1 MELTGDSLVPEYKF
15 KNFKELVEV
24 LKVLAN
30 PVRLK
35 IIALLAE
42 RPMYVTEIAKELRL
56 PYPLVHLYLSKLEEI
71 KLVKT
76 KYEFVKAERPHIR
89 KYCILNDFVIKIS
102 PELIRNLIRGDKS
115 E

>member
-1 MELTGDSLVPEYKF
+1 MQELQI
-15 KNFKELVEV
+15 KNLNQLLEV

-30 PVRLK
+30 PVRLR

-42 RPMYVTEIAKELRL
+42 RPMYVSEIARELKL

-71 KLVKT
+71 GIIRT
-76 KYEFVKAERPHIR
+76 RYEFVKSEKPHVR
-89 KYCILNDFVIKIS
+89 KYCILNKFVLKID
-102 PELIRNLIRGDKS
+102 PELIRRLVRGEKI